1 MDPERTYTQCC
12 EATQMLLVAL
22 ESGDM
27 PLIEHQVKVLRD
39 YLAPRD
45 RWTHCLGGGDAL
57 LRAEQ
62 LDAIEA
68 VTDRMES
75 SLLAMRESARGA
87 YEEMLGTESL
97 LKHLTR
103 PRISVDVSALP
114 VC

>member
-12 EATQMLLVAL
+12 EATQLLLVAL

-75 SLLAMRESARGA
+75 SLLAMRKSARA
-87 YEEMLGTESL
+87 R
-97 LKHLTR
+97 TR
-103 PRISVDVSALP
+103 RCWGRKACSSI
-114 VC
+114 